1 MPVHPA
7 GPMLA
12 PHLSREDT
20 SVGGYDI
27 PAGTVV
33 LGRDPMTWDAPE
45 EFRPERFVGSNIDV
59 KGHNFELL
67 PFGSGRRM
75 CPGYTL
81 GLKMM
86 MLSLPD
92 GVTKEELNMEETYQL
107 VTPRKVPL
115 VAVVGPNLPARLYS
129 TA

>member
-1 MPVHPA
+1 
-7 GPMLA
+7 
-12 PHLSREDT
+12 
-20 SVGGYDI
+20 
-27 PAGTVV
+27 
-33 LGRDPMTWDAPE
+33 MTWDAPE

-67 PFGSGRRM
+67 PFGSGRGM

>member
-1 MPVHPA
+1 
-7 GPMLA
+7 
-12 PHLSREDT
+12 
-20 SVGGYDI
+20 
-27 PAGTVV
+27 
-33 LGRDPMTWDAPE
+33 
-45 EFRPERFVGSNIDV
+45 
-59 KGHNFELL
+59 
-67 PFGSGRRM
+67 
-75 CPGYTL
+75 
-81 GLKMM
+81 M